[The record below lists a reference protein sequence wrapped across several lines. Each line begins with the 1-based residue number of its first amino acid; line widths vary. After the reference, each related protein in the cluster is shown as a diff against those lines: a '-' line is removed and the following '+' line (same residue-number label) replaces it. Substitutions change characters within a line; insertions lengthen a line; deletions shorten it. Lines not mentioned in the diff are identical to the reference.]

1 MRTMHANLQRGG
13 MAVAVVA
20 ALLQC
25 AFAQQRQ
32 NAPEG
37 WVVQDAAIR
46 ADFDVVKSPQEPEAG
61 ILLRLPDGGFLPS
74 PEVSVDVRDA
84 SGAQLDHLVLWRNP
98 AEGMLIACAA
108 PAAGAGRISVYL
120 KRGSSM
126 SAARRSAS
134 TLRPG
139 LLLCTKVGNASLDA
153 AKKLATANPPGA
165 NTRMGQLPYLG
176 HRENPFGPD
185 DDYSSW
191 YTGWFKLDAREMIYF
206 GTISDEG
213 SELQIDGKSIA
224 SWPGLHTRNEGAQGQ
239 HGKAVTLEP
248 GWHKID
254 YFHFEATGPQEMMA
268 IWRRGGDKSEL
279 PEQIPESAFIAS
291 GSARISS
298 ITMRDGRRAA
308 AIDGATLAVDYLW
321 FGDQPVQRYL
331 LRADV
336 GDSAKGCSFAWD
348 FGNGRVAHG
357 LTCEWLVAG
366 ETPVPVTLVTSNA
379 FGLAKTSALIYPST
393 PPPGANALD
402 PAGRL
407 NYRQAFLKMVEA
419 TPAGKEPGAEWH
431 PDLWNLL
438 AGVLEPYKG
447 GPILQPIFERAGK
460 ALRAVPLDDRRILED
475 RYIESLRARKDP
487 TALLAALDKLAETE
501 RDPARKFHWREE
513 RICAL
518 LFEAGDV
525 EAARR
530 EAKFLRNSVS
540 MPEQVDM
547 AMIRQGDAE
556 RFSGEIDAARNF
568 YAMAQERSRGRVK
581 LSPLGGAT
589 IDSSAFTSS
598 DGSAPAP
605 AKKNRNAIVPLSQRV
620 RIEDWKAQ
628 AVRDATFMATIR
640 DQLAQGA
647 VEDAMAELK
656 RWETESPLSKLNGDY
671 PLAEARIYSYLG
683 DDRRAVAT
691 LKAYRETADMDS
703 ALPDA
708 MALELECLE
717 RMRRLDDARALAKE
731 IVERLPGHPLAD
743 KARAAWLPNG
753 K

>member
-1 MRTMHANLQRGG
+1 MGRKYK
-13 MAVAVVA
+13 VAILVLYFSV
-20 ALLQC
+20 C
-25 AFAQQRQ
+25 SAFAQQRQ
-32 NAPEG
+32 AAPEG
-37 WVVQDAAIR
+37 WAVPDAAIR
-46 ADFDVVKSPQEPEAG
+46 ADFDVVKQPQEPEAG
-61 ILLRLPDGGFLPS
+61 ILLRLPDGGFLPA
-74 PEVSVDVRDA
+74 PEVAADVRDS
-84 SGAQLDHLVLWRNP
+84 SGAPLEHRVLWRNP
-98 AEGMLIACAA
+98 AEGMLIACAT
-108 PAAGAGRISVYL
+108 PPGGAGRISVYL
-120 KRGSSM
+120 KRGSAMAMQRRAS
-126 SAARRSAS
+126 SA
-134 TLRPG
+134 LRPG
-139 LLLCTKVGNASLDA
+139 LLLCTKVGGASLDA
-153 AKKLATANPPGA
+153 AKKLAAANPPGA
-165 NTRMGQLPYLG
+165 GTRMGQLPYLG

-185 DDYSSW
+185 DDYCSW
-191 YTGWFKLDAREMIYF
+191 YSGWFKLDERETIYF
-206 GTISDEG
+206 GTVSDEG
-213 SELQIDGKSIA
+213 SELQIDGRAIA
-224 SWPGLHTRNEGAQGQ
+224 SWPGLHTRDEGAKGQ
-239 HGKAVTLEP
+239 YGKAISLEP
-248 GWHKID
+248 GWHRID

-268 IWRRGGDKSEL
+268 VWRRSGDKSEL

-291 GSARISS
+291 GDSRIAS
-298 ITMRDGRRAA
+298 ITLRDGRRAA
-308 AIDGATLAVDYLW
+308 AIGGASQAVDYLW
-321 FGDQPVQRYL
+321 FGDQPVHRYL
-331 LRADV
+331 LRAEI
-336 GDSAKGCSFAWD
+336 GDGARGCVFAWD

-357 LTCEWLVAG
+357 PTCEWLVAG
-366 ETPVPVTLVTSNA
+366 EAPVPVTLVTSNA
-379 FGLAKTSALIYPST
+379 FGLAKTSAMVYPGS

-402 PAGRL
+402 PNGRL
-407 NYRQAFLKMVEA
+407 NYRRAFLQMVEA
-419 TPAGKEPGAEWH
+419 TPAGREPGAEWH

-447 GPILQPIFERAGK
+447 GPILQPVFERAGK

-475 RYIESLRARKDP
+475 RYVESLRARKDP
-487 TALLAALDKLAETE
+487 SALLAALDRLAETE

-530 EAKFLRNSVS
+530 EAKAMRNSVS

-547 AMIRQGDAE
+547 ALIRQGDAE
-556 RFSGEIDAARNF
+556 RFAGDIDAARAL
-568 YAMAQERSRGRVK
+568 YATAQERSRGRVR
-581 LSPLGGAT
+581 LSTPGGPAGAG
-589 IDSSAFTSS
+589 SAFASS

-605 AKKNRNAIVPLSQRV
+605 AKKNRNALVPLSQRV

-647 VEDAMAELK
+647 VEEAMAELR

-671 PLAEARIYSYLG
+671 PLAEARIYSHLG

-691 LKAYRETADMDS
+691 LRAYRATADMDS

-743 KARAAWLPNG
+743 KARATWLPG
-753 K
+753 H